1 MSSQNGHLPQRQRA
15 SDPQW
20 KPAREHQCF
29 SNVFNWSTID
39 LFNHTF
45 SFVLSSLGACVKMME
60 VETAS
65 SITLVTISSMIEAR
79 DCEVAIELDF
89 RLETQAALQFQLIST
104 E

>member
-1 MSSQNGHLPQRQRA
+1 M
-15 SDPQW
+15 
-20 KPAREHQCF
+20 
-29 SNVFNWSTID
+29 
-39 LFNHTF
+39 
-45 SFVLSSLGACVKMME
+45 KMME